1 MKSIEKLQR
10 VVNAIRDVRGQEN
23 EATVKFACNLINEF
37 LIDNETAPKG
47 KADLFDICKRT
58 ENQYLPLTGVFHDAE
73 HEMAVSTD
81 AHILVATKADYN
93 PEFAGKIVDKY
104 GNEIKDK
111 YGNKFPNWMSI
122 IPSPEK
128 QRYYYDTEI
137 TLDANVYRRALK
149 EDKAWR
155 KMHGAKGSKYR
166 TPIKLSD
173 VGHFA
178 SADLLLLASF
188 FCGSLKANS
197 LYEPLFYRDDEKIVF
212 VMPMVGPEHGED
224 TSSYTAFSLVAENSS
239 TNYQWHPLF

>member
-10 VVNAIRDVRGQEN
+10 VINAIRDVRGQEN

-47 KADLFDICKRT
+47 KADLFAICKRT

-104 GNEIKDK
+104 GKEIPA
-111 YGNKFPNWMSI
+111 KFPNWMRV
-122 IPSPEK
+122 IPTPDK
-128 QRYYYDTEI
+128 DRLYGTDI
-137 TLDANVYRRALK
+137 ALDADVYRRAIK

-155 KMHGAKGSKYR
+155 KMQGTKGSKYL
-166 TPIKLSD
+166 TPIRMSD

-178 SADLLLLASF
+178 SADLLLLASL
-188 FCGSLKANS
+188 FCGSLKANN
-197 LYEPLFYRDDEKIVF
+197 PLDPMFYRDDEKIVL
-212 VMPMVGPEHGED
+212 VMPMVGLSHGED
-224 TSSYTAFSLVAENSS
+224 TSSHTAFSLVDENSS
-239 TNYQWHPLF
+239 TKHQWHPLF